1 MLTNTA
7 ATRYASPPA
16 GKHLNKE
23 SKPPNLRRHGL
34 ESLRKLVTVVFGSD
48 LFLQM
53 DVARHTCVGPEKT
66 VLVHRVLA

>member
-16 GKHLNKE
+16 GKHLNEE